1 MIYTNRTNKGSM
13 ILYLRTILKKL
24 LIIKALKGWFLVN
37 FNTANVLM
45 KINSGYADIIGKIYN

>member
-1 MIYTNRTNKGSM
+1 MRYMNLTNKSSM

-24 LIIKALKGWFLVN
+24 LIIKALKGWFSVN
-37 FNTANVLM
+37 FNTVNVLM